1 MTPPGETALAGVM
14 GWPVAHSLSPRL
26 HRFWLDRYGI
36 DGAYEPIAV
45 PPEDFDNTIRNL
57 ASTGFRGVNLTIPH
71 KEAGLKVC
79 DEVDDL
85 ARRIGAVNT
94 VVLEEGRLV
103 GSNTDAF
110 GFIENLRHGTPGWNP
125 AAGPAFVL
133 GGGGAARAVAVALAD
148 AGAPEVRVCNR
159 TAARAGAL
167 AAALGAPAVAVPWA
181 EREAG
186 LGGAALLVNATS
198 LGMTGQ
204 PGLELDL
211 HELPVSALV
220 TDIVYTPLE
229 TALLARAR
237 ARGNPAVDGLGM
249 LLHQA
254 RPGFEAWFGV
264 APEVTAKLRAFVLS
278 A

>member
-1 MTPPGETALAGVM
+1 M
-14 GWPVAHSLSPRL
+14 
-26 HRFWLDRYGI
+26 
-36 DGAYEPIAV
+36 
-45 PPEDFDNTIRNL
+45 
-57 ASTGFRGVNLTIPH
+57 TIPH
-71 KEAGLKVC
+71 KEAGLEIC

-94 VVLEEGRLV
+94 VVFERGRLV

-110 GFIENLRHGTPGWNP
+110 GFIENLRHGAPGWNP
-125 AAGPAFVL
+125 AAGPALVL

-148 AGAPEVRVCNR
+148 AGAPEVRVGNR

-167 AAALGAPAVAVPWA
+167 AAALGAPVSAVPWE
-181 EREAG
+181 EREAE

-204 PGLELDL
+204 PELELDL
-211 HELPVSALV
+211 HELPASALV

-229 TALLARAR
+229 TALLTRAR

-264 APEVTAKLRAFVLS
+264 APEVTAELRTFVLS